1 MLKFVF
7 NFRTRGVCDLFFVAG
22 LPDQMVTAGYCIII
36 VQYYCPVYRKAMY
49 WYFRWR
55 TWRLENGLIYQHC
68 FEYLHWWK
76 GRIHILIGLKRG
88 MVGFFIQFVSFSLFH
103 SVCIAY
109 ICEKKRKKKCFIVG
123 KRFLLALWCWLNPKN
138 CTVYCIDKNLYCTCC
153 AQRCV

>member
-1 MLKFVF
+1 VLLI
-7 NFRTRGVCDLFFVAG
+7 FRTRGVRVFCFVAG
-22 LPDQMVTAGYCIII
+22 RSRPKYTAGYCIII

-76 GRIHILIGLKRG
+76 GHIHILIGLKG
-88 MVGFFIQFVSFSLFH
+88 GWLTGHFFVFHSVCFH

-109 ICEKKRKKKCFIVG
+109 ICEKKKKCFIVG
-123 KRFLLALWCWLNPKN
+123 KRFLFALCCCLNPKN
-138 CTVYCIDKNLYCTCC
+138 CTVFLFDFGIS
-153 AQRCV
+153 